1 MLQGCRG
8 GGRVGGGKREGK
20 EDGEGTRGG
29 RGATEHRRTRT
40 DVIQFTNQSRASVQ
54 QGKFIFNSNEP
65 ACGFLPRLQSQ
76 RIKKKCCI

>member
-1 MLQGCRG
+1 MSSCLFSVSQMLQGCRG

-54 QGKFIFNSNEP
+54 QGKFIFNSNEQ
-65 ACGFLPRLQSQ
+65 LVVSS
-76 RIKKKCCI
+76 